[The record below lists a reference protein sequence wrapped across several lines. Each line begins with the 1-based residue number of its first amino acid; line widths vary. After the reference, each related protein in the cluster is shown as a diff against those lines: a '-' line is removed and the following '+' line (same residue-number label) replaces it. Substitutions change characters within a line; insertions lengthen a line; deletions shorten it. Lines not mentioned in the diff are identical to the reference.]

1 MKRTR
6 INLFATVAI
15 AALLASCSGL
25 DKMKENAPDVNYTVT
40 PEVLE
45 THGGQVPVTIKVQ
58 IPGGYFDKKTEL
70 EATPVLVYD
79 GGETAYAPYRLQ
91 GENVDGNAKV
101 ISYANGGQ
109 FTYEGSVDYN
119 ENMRVSDLVVRVTAT
134 RGDNTID
141 FEPVKIAEGVISTA
155 HLLGKKGAIAALGED
170 NFQRITPETGVADI
184 HYVIQRSYVRR
195 SELSKDD
202 IKALEAFV
210 EAAKEAE
217 NKEFKGVNISAY
229 ASPDGP
235 IDLNTRLAEER
246 EESAKKYMAGA
257 LKEAEVEG
265 ADEEDFYEL
274 RNTPEDWEGFKELVQ
289 KSDIEDKNMILRVLS
304 THSDPEVRETEIKNM
319 AATYK
324 VLAEEILPELR
335 RSKLNVNVEVI
346 GKSDEEISDLAESD
360 PSELNLEEILY
371 AATLTDDLDEQQD
384 IYETALDQHSSCWRA
399 QNNIGVVLFEKGEVD
414 AAKRAFEKANNMK
427 ANQPEVLNNLGV
439 IALYEDDVEA
449 AQEYFDSAA
458 GAGSAL
464 DNNLGVLAI
473 YNGNYDEAVRYF
485 GNSNST
491 NAALAKLLNG
501 NYDAAL
507 ATLNANDKEI
517 AVKHYLKAIIG
528 ARQNDTDMLFE
539 ELRKAVEMKPALKE
553 TAATDMEFARYFEGS
568 TFNEI
573 VQ

>member
-6 INLFATVAI
+6 INLFATVAL

-70 EATPVLVYD
+70 EATPVLVYE
-79 GGETAYAPYRLQ
+79 GGETAYAPYKLQ
-91 GENVDGNAKV
+91 GESVDGNAKV

-109 FTYEGSVDYN
+109 FTYEGTVDYN
-119 ENMRVSDLVVRVTAT
+119 ENMRVSDLVVRMTAT
-134 RGDNTID
+134 RGETTLD

-155 HLLGKKGAIAALGED
+155 HLLGKKGAVAALGED
-170 NFQRITPETGVADI
+170 NFQRITPETGEADI

-195 SELSKDD
+195 SELSEDD
-202 IKALEAFV
+202 IKALEEFV
-210 EAAKEAE
+210 KAAKEAE

-246 EESAKKYMAGA
+246 EESAKEYMTEA
-257 LKEAEVEG
+257 LEDAEVEG
-265 ADEEDFYEL
+265 ADAEDFYEL

-289 KSDIEDKNMILRVLS
+289 NSDIEDKDMILRVLS
-304 THSDPEVRETEIKNM
+304 THNDPEVRETEIKNM

-324 VLAEEILPELR
+324 VLAEDILPELR

-346 GKSDEEISDLAESD
+346 GKSDEEISELAESN
-360 PSELNLEEILY
+360 PSELKLEEILY
-371 AATLTDDLDEQQD
+371 AATLTEDLDKQLE
-384 IYETALDQHSSCWRA
+384 IYETALEQHSNCWRA
-399 QNNIGVVLFEKGEVD
+399 QNNIGVVHFEKGD
-414 AAKRAFEKANNMK
+414 IDGAKGAFEKANEMK

-439 IALYEDDVEA
+439 IALYEDDVEG

-458 GAGSAL
+458 GAGAAL

-485 GNSNST
+485 GNSNSC

-507 ATLNANDKEI
+507 ATLNANDNEV
-517 AVKHYLKAIIG
+517 AVKYYLKAIIG

-539 ELRKAVEMKPALKE
+539 ELGKAVELNPEMKE
-553 TAATDMEFARYFEGS
+553 TAASDMEFARYFEDAS
-568 TFNEI
+568 FKEI

>member
-6 INLFATVAI
+6 INLFATVAL

-70 EATPVLVYD
+70 EATPVLVYE
-79 GGETAYAPYRLQ
+79 GGETAYAPYKLQ
-91 GENVDGNAKV
+91 GESVDGNAKV

-134 RGDNTID
+134 RGENTID

-155 HLLGKKGAIAALGED
+155 HLLGKKGAVAALGED
-170 NFQRITPETGVADI
+170 NFQRITPETGEADI

-202 IKALEAFV
+202 IKALEEFV
-210 EAAKEAE
+210 KAAKEAE

-246 EESAKKYMAGA
+246 EESAKEYMTEA
-257 LKEAEVEG
+257 LEDAEVEG
-265 ADEEDFYEL
+265 ADAEDFYEL
-274 RNTPEDWEGFKELVQ
+274 RNTPEDWQGFKELVQ
-289 KSDIEDKNMILRVLS
+289 NSDIEDKDMILRVLS
-304 THSDPEVRETEIKNM
+304 THNDPEVRETEIKNM

-324 VLAEEILPELR
+324 VLAEDILPELR

-346 GKSDEEISDLAESD
+346 GKSDEEISELAASN
-360 PSELNLEEILY
+360 PSELKLEEILY
-371 AATLTDDLDEQQD
+371 AATLTEDLDEQLE
-384 IYETALDQHSSCWRA
+384 IYETALEQHSNCWRA
-399 QNNIGVVLFEKGEVD
+399 QNNIGVVLFEKGDVD
-414 AAKRAFEKANNMK
+414 AAKGAFEKANEMK

-539 ELRKAVEMKPALKE
+539 ELRKAVEMNPEMKE
-553 TAATDMEFARYFEGS
+553 TAATDMEFARYFEDA
-568 TFNEI
+568 TFKEI

>member
-6 INLFATVAI
+6 INLFATVAL

-70 EATPVLVYD
+70 EATPVLVYE
-79 GGETAYAPYRLQ
+79 GGETAYAPYKLQ
-91 GENVDGNAKV
+91 GESVDGNAKV

-134 RGDNTID
+134 RGENTID

-155 HLLGKKGAIAALGED
+155 HLLGKKGAVAALGED
-170 NFQRITPETGVADI
+170 NFQRITPETGEADI

-202 IKALEAFV
+202 IKALEEFV
-210 EAAKEAE
+210 KAAKEAE

-246 EESAKKYMAGA
+246 EESAKEYMTEA
-257 LKEAEVEG
+257 LEDAEVEG
-265 ADEEDFYEL
+265 ADAEDFYEL
-274 RNTPEDWEGFKELVQ
+274 RNTPEDWQGFKELVQ
-289 KSDIEDKNMILRVLS
+289 NSDIEDKDMILRVLS
-304 THSDPEVRETEIKNM
+304 THNDPEVRETEIKNM

-324 VLAEEILPELR
+324 VLAEDILPELR

-346 GKSDEEISDLAESD
+346 GKSDEEISELAASN
-360 PSELNLEEILY
+360 PSELKLEEILY
-371 AATLTDDLDEQQD
+371 AATLTEDLDEQLD
-384 IYETALDQHSSCWRA
+384 IYETALEQHSNCWRA
-399 QNNIGVVLFEKGEVD
+399 QNNIGVVLFEKGDVD
-414 AAKRAFEKANNMK
+414 AAKGAFEKANEMK

-539 ELRKAVEMKPALKE
+539 ELRKAVEMNPEMKE
-553 TAATDMEFARYFEGS
+553 TAATDMEFARYFEDA
-568 TFNEI
+568 TFKEI